1 MAFVENIAYL
11 ANMAYSAYSANMA
24 HLANMAHSAYSMN
37 KAYSAH
43 LNEAYFAY
51 LEKNA
56 YLEQIQISKI
66 WLIRH
71 IQKI

>member
-1 MAFVENIAYL
+1 MVR
-11 ANMAYSAYSANMA
+11 
-24 HLANMAHSAYSMN
+24 LANMAHSAYSMN

-51 LEKNA
+51 LEKIA

>member
-1 MAFVENIAYL
+1 MAR
-11 ANMAYSAYSANMA
+11 
-24 HLANMAHSAYSMN
+24 LANMAHSAYSMN

-66 WLIRH
+66 WRIRH

>member
-1 MAFVENIAYL
+1 MAR
-11 ANMAYSAYSANMA
+11 
-24 HLANMAHSAYSMN
+24 LANMAHSAYSMN

-51 LEKNA
+51 LEKIA

-71 IQKI
+71 IQKIRLIWIRFESA